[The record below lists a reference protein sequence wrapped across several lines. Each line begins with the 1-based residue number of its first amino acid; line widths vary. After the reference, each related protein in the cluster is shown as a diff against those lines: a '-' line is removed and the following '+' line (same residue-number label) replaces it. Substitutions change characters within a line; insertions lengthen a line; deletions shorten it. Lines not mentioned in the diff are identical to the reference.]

1 MSADTQ
7 EDELLRDMARRVL
20 PGGSFGNA
28 AADIIIREGKGG
40 RVWDIDG
47 KEYVDFLLG
56 SGPMLVGHGHPDVMA
71 AVQAQIPL
79 GTTFFANN
87 EHGIRLAAD
96 VVDAVACA
104 DKVRFVSSGSE
115 ATFYAMRVARAHAK
129 RDKILKFE
137 GGFHGMSD
145 YALMSMSPARPGN
158 FPQAIPDT
166 PGIPQRVRDEVL
178 IAPFNDADTAASL
191 IREHRDELAGVIV
204 EPFQRLVPPKPG
216 FLEALRE
223 VTTECGIALIFDEVV
238 TGFRFAYGGAQEYY
252 GVVPDLCAM
261 GKVVGGGF
269 PLALVAGREDYMAH
283 FDKGAVPD
291 DEFMT
296 QIGTL
301 SGNPVAATA
310 GLATLEVLRRPGA
323 YERIFETGRTLMN
336 GLRDMLAKA
345 DVPAQV
351 IGEPPLFDV
360 FFVDNAIGDYRGTL
374 GADAARAER
383 FNASLRD
390 SGILKGPSKFYV
402 SLAHD
407 DADIAQTLA
416 AFKTAVEVL

>member
-1 MSADTQ
+1 
-7 EDELLRDMARRVL
+7 
-20 PGGSFGNA
+20 
-28 AADIIIREGKGG
+28 
-40 RVWDIDG
+40 
-47 KEYVDFLLG
+47 
-56 SGPMLVGHGHPDVMA
+56 
-71 AVQAQIPL
+71 
-79 GTTFFANN
+79 
-87 EHGIRLAAD
+87 
-96 VVDAVACA
+96 
-104 DKVRFVSSGSE
+104 
-115 ATFYAMRVARAHAK
+115 MRVARAHAK